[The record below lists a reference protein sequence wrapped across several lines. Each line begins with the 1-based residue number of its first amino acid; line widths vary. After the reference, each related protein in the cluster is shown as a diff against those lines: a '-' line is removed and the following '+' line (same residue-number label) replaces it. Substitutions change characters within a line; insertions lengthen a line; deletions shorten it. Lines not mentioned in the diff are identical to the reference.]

1 MMDFKEKIMEGKEEM
16 FKVELGDMYMQM
28 GVVLNIIFF
37 VGEFIY
43 IYEFNI

>member
-1 MMDFKEKIMEGKEEM
+1 MMDFKENIMEGKEEM
-16 FKVELGDMYMQM
+16 FKVELGDMYM